1 MRAMDSPTSQ
11 SVAGYLSNH
20 MGFQSWLAQ
29 HANQDVASLHNDPE
43 LSKFREEYN
52 QNLNLG
58 KLRTDPAQNTN
69 IDINTFMQGVG
80 MVSQMNKQAQ
90 MINRHMDHA
99 AYPESL
105 KTKSDQQLRFI
116 MKDAYEAMKANPE
129 NPNNG
134 YYQDEINY
142 CANELQRRQRGVKAQ
157 QITNIHGFE
166 IHPQKYQGGGVG
178 YTIFSPPYG
187 PTNSFG
193 PVGFEKEEYAINWLN
208 RYINEHPGE
217 IEELRAE
224 PDDPYVIGA
233 KTYMMEKRN
242 PDFFKEYS
250 NMLEEASG
258 YPNKKQA
265 QQTSNL
271 DQLVSDV
278 NQSLI
283 VAQNSLVDL
292 VDLLKQGFVG
302 GGGEPVETNIPSS
315 EEQGPSGRL
324 EHLSSVA
331 QQVLPQIEEA
341 AQTFRSEMK
350 YFSSFSDLPHKPM
363 EELVASKKASIITK
377 YTTGIKSLQ
386 EAHAKVDKVYQFA
399 NDFPYF
405 VLNYD
410 GFKALC
416 NFRTACS
423 NLKKDIE
430 NLQKI

>member
-1 MRAMDSPTSQ
+1 MDSPTSQ

-69 IDINTFMQGVG
+69 IDINTFMQGAE
-80 MVSQMNKQAQ
+80 MASQMNKQAQ
-90 MINRHMDHA
+90 MVNKHMDHA

-105 KTKSDQQLRFI
+105 KTKSDQRLRFI

-142 CANELQRRQRGVKAQ
+142 CANELQRRQRGIK
-157 QITNIHGFE
+157 
-166 IHPQKYQGGGVG
+166 
-178 YTIFSPPYG
+178 
-187 PTNSFG
+187 
-193 PVGFEKEEYAINWLN
+193 
-208 RYINEHPGE
+208 
-217 IEELRAE
+217 
-224 PDDPYVIGA
+224 
-233 KTYMMEKRN
+233 
-242 PDFFKEYS
+242 
-250 NMLEEASG
+250 
-258 YPNKKQA
+258 A

-341 AQTFRSEMK
+341 AQTFQSEMK

>member
-1 MRAMDSPTSQ
+1 MDSPTSQ

-178 YTIFSPPYG
+178 YTVFSPPYG

-208 RYINEHPGE
+208 RYINEHPNDPKVLE
-217 IEELRAE
+217 VKTSEHEKANTPPSE
-224 PDDPYVIGA
+224 PQYSGGDLSDPERDHGTSAQYAG
-233 KTYMMEKRN
+233 
-242 PDFFKEYS
+242 
-250 NMLEEASG
+250 
-258 YPNKKQA
+258 KKQA

-350 YFSSFSDLPHKPM
+350 YFSSFSNLPHKPM